1 MAASPSIGEVGSEPS
16 EEAATSSH
24 PGEVGSEPAPEVA
37 ATANVGEEEEDE
49 NRVPILSGSEDRL
62 LSRLSHCFSPE
73 AKKANR

>member
-1 MAASPSIGEVGSEPS
+1 MAASPSIGELGSEPG

-24 PGEVGSEPAPEVA
+24 PGEVGSEPAPEFD
-37 ATANVGEEEEDE
+37 ATANVEEEEDE

-73 AKKANR
+73 AKKANC